1 LWPLSYCTSVDATPE
16 IWRERYPAMLRNCRA
31 KPLIA
36 TLMFSAVSATAA
48 AMDRGQFKD
57 VPPAIREWFENMRS
71 PKGIRVAL
79 TLMVTALATTSGK
92 VNIGFPSMGS
102 GIRYRQRP

>member
-1 LWPLSYCTSVDATPE
+1 
-16 IWRERYPAMLRNCRA
+16 MLC
-31 KPLIA
+31 
-36 TLMFSAVSATAA
+36 AVSTTAA

-71 PKGIRVAL
+71 PKGISCCSYA
-79 TLMVTALATTSGK
+79 LMVTAQATTLGK
-92 VNIGFPSMGS
+92 VNIGFPSTET

>member
-1 LWPLSYCTSVDATPE
+1 MFPRHPLQ
-16 IWRERYPAMLRNCRA
+16 
-31 KPLIA
+31 PLVA
-36 TLMFSAVSATAA
+36 TLMFCAVSATAAA

-71 PKGIRVAL
+71 PNGIVCCAL

-102 GIRYRQRP
+102 GIRYRQRR